1 MAEIRFSDVY
11 KTFGTKAAVQG
22 VTLTCPD
29 RRYVCLLGPSG
40 CGKTTMLR
48 LLAGLESPERGD
60 ILVGGERFN
69 DLDPA
74 ARNVGLAFQ
83 NYALYPHLTVRDN
96 LAFPLRAPRRR
107 GQYSGAEIARR
118 VDEVASLLRI
128 HELLDKRPG
137 ALSGGQQQRVSLG
150 RALVRHPSALL
161 LDEPIAHL
169 DARLRYE
176 MRAELKTLHQRL
188 QTTTIHV
195 THDQQEALALADLI
209 VVMRKGRIEQVG
221 ASLEVFM
228 RPATDFVA
236 GFVGDPPYSL
246 IDAGIAHAGGSRC
259 AVVAGRTLPLPD
271 AMAPALTAGTAVRLG
286 LRPRHIEIVE
296 SGDRD
301 GIPGIVYSHEMV
313 GRELQLL
320 IQVDGGMLRY
330 RTREQMSFRTGE
342 PLRVRL
348 DLDGARLFDAATG
361 LALAAASAA
370 AAPEDDPAV
379 THGLGAPGRVTDRN
393 R

>member
-60 ILVGGERFN
+60 ILVGGERIN

-118 VDEVASLLRI
+118 VDEVAALLRI
-128 HELLDKRPG
+128 QELLDKRPG

-150 RALVRHPSALL
+150 RALVRHPPALL
-161 LDEPIAHL
+161 LDEPITHL

-221 ASLEVFM
+221 APLEVFM

-236 GFVGDPPYSL
+236 SFVGDPPYSL
-246 IDAGIAHAGGSRC
+246 IDAEIVHAGGSRC
-259 AVVAGRTLPLPD
+259 AIVAGRTLPLPD
-271 AMAPALTAGTAVRLG
+271 AIAPSLTAGTAVRLG
-286 LRPRHIEIVE
+286 LRPRQIEIVE
-296 SGDRD
+296 SGDRN
-301 GIPGIVYSHEMV
+301 GIPGTVYSHEMV

-348 DLDGARLFDAATG
+348 DLGGARLFDAATG
-361 LALAAASAA
+361 LALATANGRCAS
-370 AAPEDDPAV
+370 
-379 THGLGAPGRVTDRN
+379 R
-393 R
+393 